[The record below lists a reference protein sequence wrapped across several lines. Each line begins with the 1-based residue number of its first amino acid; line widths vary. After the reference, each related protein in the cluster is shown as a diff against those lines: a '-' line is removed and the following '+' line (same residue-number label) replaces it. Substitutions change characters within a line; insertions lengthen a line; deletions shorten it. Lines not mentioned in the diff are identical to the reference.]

1 MIKFS
6 LKYKLLLICLTN
18 VLLINSLWFF
28 FDFSL
33 LSVLLSILVAIAGV
47 IFTFKGLDKRFLA
60 LETGLL
66 NLKDNEF
73 NTVLPTHGS
82 DEISKLERLFNQ
94 ACDKLRQ
101 EKQSIYQRELLLD
114 TVIQTSPLAMLLVAD
129 DQHIIYSNHAA
140 RALLSKGKELDGHN
154 FSELLKQQQKSLQQ
168 VVETGRDGLFNL
180 SINTNKAE
188 SSSDN
193 TTLDNNPLNDN
204 PTNNQ
209 NSEQETQAWL
219 LSRGEFV
226 LNGMTHQL
234 YLFKQLTREL
244 NRQEVVVW
252 KKVIRVISH
261 ELNNSLAP
269 ISSMTHSGQ
278 LLIKNLA
285 NEKLDG
291 IFNTIE
297 ERVKHL
303 SQFVAGYGKLAK
315 LPLPMREKINWAV
328 FIPALQQ
335 QIIFNW
341 DEKIPDIE
349 SHLDIAQL
357 QQVLLNLLKNA
368 HESNSNSADIDLAL
382 RCVNYGLQI
391 EVSDRGSGMSDEVL
405 KNALLPLY
413 STKSSG
419 SGIGLPLCREIVE
432 AHDGYINLVNRKHG
446 GLKIVIWLP

>member
-1 MIKFS
+1 MKIG
-6 LKYKLLLICLTN
+6 LKHKLLFICLIN
-18 VLLINSLWFF
+18 VVVINSLWFF
-28 FDFSL
+28 VGFSL
-33 LSVLLSILVAIAGV
+33 LTLLLSILVAIAG
-47 IFTFKGLDKRFLA
+47 IMFTFKGIEKRFLA

-73 NTVLPTHGS
+73 NTVLPSQGN
-82 DEISKLERLFNQ
+82 DEITKLEHLFNQ

-114 TVIQTSPLAMLLVAD
+114 TVIQTSPLAMLLIAN

-140 RALLSKGKELDGHN
+140 RTLLSAGKDLDGQN
-154 FSELLKQQQKSLQQ
+154 FTTLLKQQQKSLQQ
-168 VVETGRDGLFNL
+168 VVGSGRDGLFNL
-180 SINTNKAE
+180 SIEHNKDDKN
-188 SSSDN
+188 SK
-193 TTLDNNPLNDN
+193 
-204 PTNNQ
+204 NQ
-209 NSEQETQAWL
+209 NEQETQTWL

-278 LLIKNLA
+278 LLIKNLG
-285 NEKLDG
+285 NEKLDR
-291 IFNTIE
+291 IFSTIE

-303 SQFVAGYGKLAK
+303 SQFIAGYGKLAK
-315 LPLPMREKINWAV
+315 LPLPRREKIDWWQ

-335 QIIFNW
+335 QIIFTW
-341 DEKIPDIE
+341 DQKTPEIE
-349 SHLDIAQL
+349 SYLDIAQL

-368 HESNSNSADIDLAL
+368 HESGSSAEDIAL
-382 RCVNYGLQI
+382 RLTSINHGLQL
-391 EVSDRGSGMSDEVL
+391 EVTDRGSGMSDEVL
-405 KNALLPLY
+405 KNALLPFY
-413 STKSSG
+413 STKTSG
-419 SGIGLPLCREIVE
+419 SGIGLPLCREIIE
-432 AHDGYINLVNRKHG
+432 AHDGYINLINRKQG
-446 GLKIVIWLP
+446 GLKIVVWVP